1 MSEKIGS
8 VMVVGGGISGIQSAL
23 DLANSGFKVYMVEK
37 TPSIGGNMAR
47 LDKTFPTNDCSICIL
62 SPKMVEA
69 ARHPNIE
76 LLINSEVVGIEGESG
91 NFEVAVKKKASFVDP
106 DKCVSCALCI
116 DACPVKVPDEFNM
129 GLSKR
134 KAIYI
139 PFPQAIPST
148 YHIDKDHCLEFKTFV
163 DKTGK
168 VRTYKCKRC
177 VTACPRD
184 APQHDEEPE
193 KTLKLNVGS
202 IILSPGYELL
212 DPSTLTEYG
221 FGTCPNVLTSLQYE
235 RLICA
240 SGPTEGHLK
249 RPSDGKVPD
258 SVAFVQCVCS
268 RDANRGVGYCSTFC
282 CMYSIKESI
291 LTKDHHPETKTKIFY
306 IDMRVFGKEFE
317 YYYERAKDMYGV
329 EFVRSKVAEISEDPE
344 THDLLLRYVDEN
356 GEIVEEKFELVILA
370 VGIKTTEETRNLAK
384 MMDVELEEHDFC
396 KTSPFSPMT
405 TTRLGVFATG
415 PFVSPMDIPESVAQ
429 ASGAASKAAGIL
441 APARGTLVT
450 EKVYPP
456 EKDVSVEEPRIGVF
470 VCHCGT
476 NIGAVVD
483 VPSVVDYVK
492 DLPNVVHAQEN
503 LYTCSFDSIDQIR
516 EAIREKNLN
525 RVVVASCS
533 PRTHEPL
540 FQASLQEEGLNPFLF
555 EMINIREHCSW
566 VHSNE
571 PETAT
576 FKAKELTRMAIT
588 KARLN
593 KPLYKTT
600 IEVTPVGLV
609 MGGGA
614 SGMTTALELASQ
626 GFQVHLVEKEAEL
639 GGNLR
644 NLYYLKGGHD
654 PQEFM
659 RSTVD
664 AVSKNEKIK
673 VYTEATVTDV
683 SGAVGEFSVKI
694 DCKGEEIPLKVG
706 AIILAVG
713 AQEYK
718 PVGEYLYGKNGNVLS
733 LLEFEEKLHKGEGTI
748 DNVAFIQCVGSR
760 IPERPHCSRICC
772 THAVMNALEVKK
784 RNPDANV
791 YVLYRDLR
799 TYGFNEDLYEEA
811 LEKEVLFI
819 RYDVEE
825 KPEVLEKDGV
835 LQVNVKDQVLGEVV
849 SIPVDILVLSASTIP
864 REDNPAIKE
873 LLKVPL
879 NVDGF
884 FFEAH
889 MKLRPVDFASE
900 GMYLCGLA
908 HSPKALD
915 ESIAQAGAAAQR
927 ATTILSKKTLEGGGA
942 IAEIDEDLCTGC
954 EVCYEL
960 CPFNAIEMIQKGIRK
975 KARVLPVVCTGC
987 GVCVANCP
995 TGAADLHHFKREQ
1008 IRAEIDSLMIEA

>member
-1 MSEKIGS
+1 MSNKIGS
-8 VMVVGGGISGIQSAL
+8 VMIVGGGVSGIQSAL

-76 LLINSEVVGIEGESG
+76 LLINSEVVGVEGGSG
-91 NFEVAVKKKASFVDP
+91 NFEVTVNKRASFVDP
-106 DKCVSCALCI
+106 DKCIACNLCV

-148 YHIDKDHCLEFKTFV
+148 YHIDKDHCLEFRTFV

-168 VRTYKCKRC
+168 VRSYKCKRC
-177 VTACPRD
+177 VSVCPRD

-212 DPSTLTEYG
+212 DPTVLSEYG
-221 FGTCPNVLTSLQYE
+221 YGTYPNVLTSLQYE
-235 RLICA
+235 RLLCS

-258 SVAFVQCVCS
+258 SVAFIQCVCS
-268 RDANRGVGYCSTFC
+268 RDVNRGVGYCSSFC
-282 CMYSIKESI
+282 CTYSIKESI
-291 LTKDHHPETKTKIFY
+291 LTKDHHPETKAKIFY
-306 IDMRVFGKEFE
+306 IDMRTYGKEFE

-329 EFVRSKVAEISEDPE
+329 EFIRSKVAEISEDPE
-344 THDLLLRYVDEN
+344 TRNLFLRYVDET
-356 GEIVEEKFELVILA
+356 GEIREEEFDLVVLA

-384 MMDVELEEHDFC
+384 TLGVELEEHDFC
-396 KTSPFSPMT
+396 KTSPFTPMST
-405 TTRLGVFATG
+405 SSSGIFATG
-415 PFVSPMDIPESVAQ
+415 PFVAPMDIPESVAQ

-456 EKDVSVEEPRIGVF
+456 ERDVSGEEPRIGVW
-470 VCHCGT
+470 VCHCGG
-476 NIGAVVD
+476 NIGNVVD
-483 VPSVVDYVK
+483 VSSVVDYVK
-492 DLPNVVHAQEN
+492 DLPNVIHAQET
-503 LYTCSFDSIDQIR
+503 LYACSFDSIDQMMQVVG
-516 EAIREKNLN
+516 EKNLN

-540 FQASLQEEGLNPFLF
+540 FQESLQEEGLNPYLF
-555 EMINIREHCSW
+555 QMVNIREHCSW

-571 PETAT
+571 PEKAT
-576 FKAKELTRMAIT
+576 FKAKELTRMAIA
-588 KARLN
+588 KAALN

-609 MGGGA
+609 IGGGA
-614 SGMTTALELASQ
+614 SGMTAALELASQ
-626 GFQVHLVEKEAEL
+626 GFEVHLVEKEAEL

-644 NLYYLKGGHD
+644 SIHYLKGDYD
-654 PQEFM
+654 PQEFL
-659 RSTVD
+659 RSTID
-664 AVSKNEKIK
+664 AVSENEKIR
-673 VYTEATVTDV
+673 VYTEANIVDV
-683 SGAVGEFSVKI
+683 SGAVGEYNVKI
-694 DCKGEEIPLKVG
+694 DRRGEETLLKVG
-706 AIILAVG
+706 SIIVAVG
-713 AQEYK
+713 AEEHK
-718 PVGEYLYGKNGNVLS
+718 PVGEYLYGKNGNVLT
-733 LLEFEEKLHKGEGTI
+733 LLEFDDRLHKGEVDL

-772 THAVMNALEVKK
+772 THAVMSSLEIKK

-791 YVLYRDLR
+791 YILYRDLR
-799 TYGFNEDLYEEA
+799 TYGFNEDLYAEA
-811 LEKEVLFI
+811 LEKGVLFI

-825 KPEVLEKDGV
+825 EPEVSERDGA

-849 SIPVDILVLSASTIP
+849 SIPVDTLILSSATIP
-864 REDNPAIKE
+864 REDNKVLKE

-889 MKLRPVDFASE
+889 MKLRPVDFAVE

-915 ESIAQAGAAAQR
+915 ESIAQACAAAQR
-927 ATTILSKKTLEGGGA
+927 ASIILSKKTLEGGGA

-960 CPFNAIEMIQKGIRK
+960 CPFGAIEMIQKGIRK

-995 TGAADLHHFKREQ
+995 TGAADLHHFEREQ
-1008 IRAEIDSLMIEA
+1008 IRAEIDSLMVKA